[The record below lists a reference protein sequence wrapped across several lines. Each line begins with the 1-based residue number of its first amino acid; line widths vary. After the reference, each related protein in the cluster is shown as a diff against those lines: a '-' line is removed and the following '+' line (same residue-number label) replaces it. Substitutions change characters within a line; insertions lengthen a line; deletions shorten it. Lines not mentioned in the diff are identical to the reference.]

1 MKLLFENWRG
11 YLNEELNFLPIEIL
25 QGEEEFDEEEGEEG
39 VLVQNIPFK
48 SLSMITKQGEGV
60 LSDIRRGE
68 LSMTDGLPVLFYNID
83 KKQLL
88 VEDGNHRI
96 FKNGWLAKKILMLMF
111 IAERT
116 MIPFVMFMTEKK
128 SLIGMRNIENETK
141 RFDKLNYY
149 LSSEAA
155 LWIIMVG
162 KLILN

>member
-1 MKLLFENWRG
+1 MKLLLENWRQ

-39 VLVQNIPFK
+39 VLVQNIPFE

-96 FKNGWLAKKILMLMF
+96 FQKWLAGENGFDAYVYSGTWHDTLRHVYDG
-111 IAERT
+111 E
-116 MIPFVMFMTEKK
+116 EK
-128 SLIGMRNIENETK
+128 
-141 RFDKLNYY
+141 FDWDEEYRK
-149 LSSEAA
+149 
-155 LWIIMVG
+155 
-162 KLILN
+162 

>member
-1 MKLLFENWRG
+1 MKLLLENWRQ

-96 FKNGWLAKKILMLMF
+96 FQKWLAGENGFDAYVYSGTYHGTLRHVYDG
-111 IAERT
+111 E
-116 MIPFVMFMTEKK
+116 EK
-128 SLIGMRNIENETK
+128 
-141 RFDKLNYY
+141 FDWDDEYRK
-149 LSSEAA
+149 
-155 LWIIMVG
+155 
-162 KLILN
+162 

>member
-1 MKLLFENWRG
+1 MKLLLENWRQ

-25 QGEEEFDEEEGEEG
+25 QGEEEFDEEDGEEG

-68 LSMTDGLPVLFYNID
+68 RSRTDGLPVLFYNID

-96 FKNGWLAKKILMLMF
+96 FQKWLAGENGFDAYVYSGTYHDTLRHVYDG
-111 IAERT
+111 E
-116 MIPFVMFMTEKK
+116 EK
-128 SLIGMRNIENETK
+128 
-141 RFDKLNYY
+141 FDWDDEYRK
-149 LSSEAA
+149 
-155 LWIIMVG
+155 
-162 KLILN
+162 